1 MSYPTNFDS
10 PRSPNIKFH
19 SSKMYEEYAYVLDY
33 LPYGRASANRMSRLP
48 SPVVQII
55 GSSYF
60 TLLEAQLKIGATAS
74 ILERVYIGK
83 DARDKILRVLGR
95 INYND
100 LTATAKAELEN
111 VLEKL
116 ILDQEPRFMD
126 FFNSS
131 SAVTPRMHS
140 LELLPGIGKKL
151 MWNIIEQRERKPFSS
166 FKEFRE
172 RSGITEPIKIL
183 AKRIS
188 EELSGESKYRLFTR
202 AT

>member
-1 MSYPTNFDS
+1 MSYSTVSDGS
-10 PRSPNIKFH
+10 RAQDPRSAAP
-19 SSKMYEEYAYVLDY
+19 KMYEEYAYVLDY
-33 LPYGRASANRMSRLP
+33 LPYGRATGDKASR
-48 SPVVQII
+48 SSSSVVQII
-55 GSSYF
+55 GETYF
-60 TLLEAQLKIGATAS
+60 TLLEAQLKPGASAA

-83 DARDKILRVLGR
+83 DSRDKILRVLGR

-116 ILDQEPRFMD
+116 ILDQEPRFIS
-126 FFNSS
+126 FFNNS

-151 MWNIIEQRERKPFSS
+151 MWQIIGQREKRPFSS
-166 FKEFRE
+166 FKDFRE
-172 RSGITEPIKIL
+172 RTGITEPIRIL

-202 AT
+202 AP